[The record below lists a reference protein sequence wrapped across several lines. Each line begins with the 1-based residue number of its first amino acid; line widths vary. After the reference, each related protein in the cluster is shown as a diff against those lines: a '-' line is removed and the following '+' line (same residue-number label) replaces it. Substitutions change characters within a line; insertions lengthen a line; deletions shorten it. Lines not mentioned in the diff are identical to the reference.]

1 MGLAPAGGCTVLV
14 VIIKNIANPTARPTL
29 RKENPSVENTKTPD
43 RADST
48 WPNRIF
54 FGCAKGL
61 SWAAITRTM
70 LAPNGGISH
79 KLPSS
84 KELRYASIEMHK
96 NAPKAEIRLFFIMSV
111 FLKP

>member
-1 MGLAPAGGCTVLV
+1 
-14 VIIKNIANPTARPTL
+14 
-29 RKENPSVENTKTPD
+29 
-43 RADST
+43 
-48 WPNRIF
+48 
-54 FGCAKGL
+54 CAKGL

-84 KELRYASIEMHK
+84 KELRYASTEMHK